1 MKKTKFTAQE
11 ILDSFNMEFS
21 LEDNFEIYKGIMA
34 YSMGLETITPE
45 IDIKLDKAIEY
56 YRENDNVCGIIN
68 EDVMDYAKNLVNP
81 DEIDED

>member
-56 YRENDNVCGIIN
+56 YRAVFT
-68 EDVMDYAKNLVNP
+68 LTP
-81 DEIDED
+81 FF